1 MRPVLPLVVL
11 ASALVGCGGGSSGT
25 PAPAATYTIS
35 GTVSG
40 SGASG
45 VTLSLSGTASA
56 TTTTGASG
64 SYSFGNLAN
73 GSYTVTPSL
82 VGHTFSPASIAVSV
96 NGADAAGK
104 DFTASAQVL
113 APFQIVT
120 LGATTFGASDLPRVR
135 FWNGA
140 GYSATLAATTPDPL
154 QVAVPLYV
162 DPVTG
167 ALASGTVSVTIL
179 RPDGTSTT
187 LPGTVTIAAP
197 PDLVGVPA
205 GAVTAAFLEGSISL
219 LASARAALLAAVVA
233 RPAASPLVTPELL
246 AEMADSSARLTVMKT
261 AVQGFLA
268 GNPGAAIGSVAAS
281 DGPAT
286 VNVDAV
292 TMKNSDRIIAAFLA
306 RIAPATPAATRG
318 LASRAAAVPYDL
330 EFARTWGQ
338 SLPAEISG
346 QWLEWGKKVG
356 GTIGAVTA
364 VTGLAVALAASTPAV
379 VAIGTTAAV
388 VGAMG
393 YAVST
398 FAPGA
403 CGAFLKIGSSI
414 LVDGQASQSDYMPE
428 VKYVVG
434 NTLAQGASQWLGT
447 YLERVGGSLSAAV
460 AGVLDDR
467 LGFTAGAGELVAGAV
482 DLVYPAACTL
492 SIAPVSKPFIS
503 SGGAG
508 TVDVTAGSGCAW
520 TAVSGAS
527 WLAVTSGA
535 SGTGNGTVGYAVQAN
550 PTTAQRVGSIL
561 IAGIGFTITQAGSSS
576 PSGSVDG
583 TWLGGYTGTFRY
595 VGGSTYQWN
604 DEPMVVRIQDRV
616 VLGASSGGT
625 VDGSGN
631 VTWQTQAGL
640 VDGGAWT
647 FIGTFGGNGSA
658 GGTFSVSIPGT
669 GPQSGTGSGT
679 WTATRQ

>member
-1 MRPVLPLVVL
+1 MRPVLPFVVL
-11 ASALVGCGGGSSGT
+11 ASVLVSCGGGSSGT
-25 PAPAATYTIS
+25 PTPAATYAIS
-35 GTVSG
+35 GTVTG
-40 SGASG
+40 SVGSG
-45 VTLSLSGTASA
+45 VTLSLSGAASS

-64 SYSFGNLAN
+64 SYSFGSLAN
-73 GSYTVTPSL
+73 GSYTVTPSRL
-82 VGHTFSPASIAVSV
+82 GHSFSPASIAVSV
-96 NGADAAGK
+96 NGADAGGK
-104 DFTASAQVL
+104 DFTARAEVL
-113 APFQIVT
+113 APFEIVT

-135 FWNGA
+135 FWNGS
-140 GYSATLAATTPDPL
+140 GYSATLAATTPNPL

-205 GAVTAAFLEGSISL
+205 GAVTAAFLEGSIGL

-233 RPAASPLVTPELL
+233 RPAASPLVTPEIL
-246 AEMADSSARLTVMKT
+246 AEMADSSARLAVMKT
-261 AVQGFLA
+261 AVEGFLA
-268 GNPGAAIGSVAAS
+268 GNPGAAIGSVTTL

-286 VNVDAV
+286 VTVDAV

-306 RIAPATPAATRG
+306 RIAPATPAFRG
-318 LASRAAAVPYDL
+318 LASPAAAVGYDL
-330 EFARTWGQ
+330 AFARTWGQ
-338 SLPAEISG
+338 SLPTEISG

-414 LVDGQASQSDYMPE
+414 LIDGQASQSDYMPE

-434 NTLAQGASQWLGT
+434 NTLAQGAAQWLGT
-447 YLERVGGSLSAAV
+447 YMERVGGELSAAV

-467 LGFTAGAGELVAGAV
+467 VGFTARAGELVAGAV
-482 DLVYPAACTL
+482 DLVYPVACTYA
-492 SIAPVSKPFIS
+492 IAPVSKPFIS

-508 TVDVTAGSGCAW
+508 TVDVTAGSGCPW

-527 WLAVTSGA
+527 WLTVTSGS

-550 PTTAQRVGSIL
+550 PSTAQRVGSIL
-561 IAGIGFTITQAGSSS
+561 IAGASFTITQAGSTS
-576 PSGSVDG
+576 PSGPVDG

-595 VGGSTYQWN
+595 VGGSTYVWN
-604 DEPMVVRIQDRV
+604 DEPMIVRIQDRV
-616 VLGASSGGT
+616 VLGATSGGT

-631 VTWQTQAGL
+631 VTWQEQL
-640 VDGGAWT
+640 YWT
-647 FIGTFGGNGSA
+647 FIGTFGANGSA
-658 GGTFSVSIPGT
+658 GGTFTVSIPGT

>member
-1 MRPVLPLVVL
+1 MRPVLPFVVL
-11 ASALVGCGGGSSGT
+11 ASVLVSCGGGSSGT
-25 PAPAATYTIS
+25 PTPAATYAIS
-35 GTVSG
+35 GTVTG
-40 SGASG
+40 SVGSG
-45 VTLSLSGTASA
+45 VTLSLSGAASS

-64 SYSFGNLAN
+64 SYSFGSLAN
-73 GSYTVTPSL
+73 GSYTVTPSRL
-82 VGHTFSPASIAVSV
+82 GHSFSHASIAVSV
-96 NGADAAGK
+96 NGADAGGK
-104 DFTASAQVL
+104 DFTARAEVL
-113 APFQIVT
+113 APFEIVT

-135 FWNGA
+135 FWNGS
-140 GYSATLAATTPDPL
+140 GYSATLAATTPNPL

-205 GAVTAAFLEGSISL
+205 GAVTAAFLEGSIGL

-233 RPAASPLVTPELL
+233 RPAASPLVTPEIL
-246 AEMADSSARLTVMKT
+246 AEMADSSARLAVMKT
-261 AVQGFLA
+261 AVEGFLA
-268 GNPGAAIGSVAAS
+268 GNPGAAIGSVTTL

-286 VNVDAV
+286 VTVDAV

-306 RIAPATPAATRG
+306 RIAPAAPAFRG
-318 LASRAAAVPYDL
+318 LASPAAAVGYDL
-330 EFARTWGQ
+330 AFARTWGQ
-338 SLPAEISG
+338 SLPTEISG

-414 LVDGQASQSDYMPE
+414 LIDGQASQSDYMPE

-434 NTLAQGASQWLGT
+434 NTLAQGAAQWLGT
-447 YLERVGGSLSAAV
+447 YMERVGGELSAAV

-467 LGFTAGAGELVAGAV
+467 VGFTARAGELVAGAV
-482 DLVYPAACTL
+482 DLVYPVACTYA
-492 SIAPVSKPFIS
+492 IAPVSKPFIS

-508 TVDVTAGSGCAW
+508 TVDVTAGSGCPW

-527 WLAVTSGA
+527 WLTVTSGS

-550 PTTAQRVGSIL
+550 PSTAQRVGSIL
-561 IAGIGFTITQAGSSS
+561 IAGASFTITQAGSTS
-576 PSGSVDG
+576 PSGPVDG

-595 VGGSTYQWN
+595 VGGSTYVWN
-604 DEPMVVRIQDRV
+604 DEPMIVRIQDRV
-616 VLGASSGGT
+616 VLGATSGGT

-631 VTWQTQAGL
+631 VTWQEQL
-640 VDGGAWT
+640 YWT
-647 FIGTFGGNGSA
+647 FIGTFGANGPA
-658 GGTFSVSIPGT
+658 GGTFTVSIPGT

>member
-1 MRPVLPLVVL
+1 MRPVLPFVVL
-11 ASALVGCGGGSSGT
+11 ASVLVSCGGGSSGT
-25 PAPAATYTIS
+25 PTPAATYAIS
-35 GTVSG
+35 GTVTG
-40 SGASG
+40 SVGSG
-45 VTLSLSGTASA
+45 VTLSLSGAASS

-64 SYSFGNLAN
+64 SYSFGSLAN
-73 GSYTVTPSL
+73 GSYTVTPSRL
-82 VGHTFSPASIAVSV
+82 GHSFSPASIAVSV
-96 NGADAAGK
+96 NGADAGGK
-104 DFTASAQVL
+104 DFTARAEVL
-113 APFQIVT
+113 APFEIVT

-135 FWNGA
+135 FWNGS
-140 GYSATLAATTPDPL
+140 GYSATLAATTPNPL

-205 GAVTAAFLEGSISL
+205 GAVTAAFLEGSIGL

-233 RPAASPLVTPELL
+233 RPAASPLVTPEIL
-246 AEMADSSARLTVMKT
+246 AEMADSSARLAVMKT
-261 AVQGFLA
+261 AVEGFLA
-268 GNPGAAIGSVAAS
+268 GNPGAAIGSVATL

-286 VNVDAV
+286 VTVDAV

-306 RIAPATPAATRG
+306 RIAPAAPAFRG
-318 LASRAAAVPYDL
+318 LASPAAAVGYDL
-330 EFARTWGQ
+330 AFARTWGQ
-338 SLPAEISG
+338 SLPTEISG

-414 LVDGQASQSDYMPE
+414 LIDGQASQSDYMPE

-434 NTLAQGASQWLGT
+434 NTLAQGAAQWLGT
-447 YLERVGGSLSAAV
+447 YMERVGGELSAAV

-467 LGFTAGAGELVAGAV
+467 VGFTARAGELVAGAV
-482 DLVYPAACTL
+482 DLVYPVACTYA
-492 SIAPVSKPFIS
+492 IAPVSKPFIS

-508 TVDVTAGSGCAW
+508 TVDVTAGSGCPW

-527 WLAVTSGA
+527 WLTVTSGS

-550 PTTAQRVGSIL
+550 PSTAQRVGSIL
-561 IAGIGFTITQAGSSS
+561 IAGASFTITQAGSTS
-576 PSGSVDG
+576 PSGPVDG

-595 VGGSTYQWN
+595 VGGSTYVWN
-604 DEPMVVRIQDRV
+604 DEPMIVRIQDRV
-616 VLGASSGGT
+616 VLGATSGGT

-631 VTWQTQAGL
+631 VTWQEQL
-640 VDGGAWT
+640 YWT
-647 FIGTFGGNGSA
+647 FIGTFGANGSA
-658 GGTFSVSIPGT
+658 GGTFTVSIPGT